1 MRDKRLFMKQM
12 VLFLLSF
19 FPLTVEAFDSSRYPL
34 IDLRARSQRG
44 GLGVVTAQPAA
55 AQSGETSQLTGTPLQ
70 PTVQP
75 YPVPPPQYYTA
86 PPPVQSAPSNPARE
100 TAKDSDDV
108 KEYLKNN
115 PQALPDV

>member
-1 MRDKRLFMKQM
+1 MRSKRLFMKRM
-12 VLFLLSF
+12 VLFLLCF
-19 FPLTVEAFDSSRYPL
+19 FPLTAEAFDSSRYPL

-44 GLGVVTAQPAA
+44 GLGVVAAQPAA
-55 AQSGETSQLTGTPLQ
+55 VQSTSQLTGAPSQ
-70 PTVQP
+70 PTAQP
-75 YPVPPPQYYTA
+75 SPVPPPQYYAA
-86 PPPVQSAPSNPARE
+86 PPTPVQPAPSKSARE

>member
-1 MRDKRLFMKQM
+1 MWNKRLFMKQM
-12 VLFLLSF
+12 MLFLLCF
-19 FPLTVEAFDSSRYPL
+19 FPLTAEAFDSARYPL

-55 AQSGETSQLTGTPLQ
+55 AQGTSQLTGAPSQ
-70 PTVQP
+70 PTPASYYVQP
-75 YPVPPPQYYTA
+75 QQYYAA
-86 PPPVQSAPSNPARE
+86 PPTPVQSAPSKPARE